1 MKLENIT
8 IKNYKSIDNVTV
20 DMSQSDNILAL
31 IGQNESG
38 KSSILEAIRDYY
50 QGSFHKDSFPY
61 NSQPSLEQNVSCI
74 FSFDEND
81 DKEEI
86 QKQIEKFA
94 NEVIYKT
101 PVKFKKNILKGIDTF
116 SVSFN
121 GKNYEL
127 NDSLKGII
135 VNSLELDVEVENR
148 TTTTEG
154 DTESVPPVEETEEAE
169 KIEEE
174 RPSLDGNL
182 LFSDLPEFLVK
193 NIVPEFIFF
202 EGGKCDMLPDF
213 ISVESLTNK
222 DGNGWIAVTWLEK
235 CLQELTHD
243 KELSFKNLSEVTS
256 LQRRNQINDR
266 VSEITAD
273 FKADFSQKIHGIEN
287 DNLSIEFNI
296 EKRAEEDGV
305 VKDYIDFAVKTKES
319 KALPVRMRSQGMIWF
334 LSFWLALKSLKE
346 KKSIILVDEPDRSL
360 HINAQK
366 DLLSVFEKISNKFKH
381 QIIYTTHA
389 PSLVPLET
397 VFRIY
402 LVFNDKD
409 KGTLCENILK
419 TQIGNSKN
427 KQEAISLV
435 NYAIGC
441 EVPHENLIFKKNNVI
456 VEGVSDF
463 MHLQAMAIILD
474 KKLDYA
480 LIPGV
485 GTKGSKL
492 NPLVGICIGYNLN
505 WCVILDGDDA
515 GQNKLDDLRD
525 SIFAGDLKRAE
536 IKIKKNSVKN
546 IEDLF
551 TKEDIELIANGSKS
565 LILGQKPKVK
575 DNLAY
580 IGEKRKNVFAKLFL
594 EKAKSGEIK
603 KDNLK
608 PKTVANFEELF
619 SFADSALKV
628 SELADIMSSKKDE
641 E

>member
-8 IKNYKSIDNVTV
+8 IKNYKSINEVTV

-61 NSQPSLEQNVSCI
+61 NSQANLGQNVSCT
-74 FSFDEND
+74 FSFDQND
-81 DKEEI
+81 DREEI
-86 QKQIEKFA
+86 QNQIEEFA
-94 NEVIYKT
+94 NKVIYET
-101 PVKFKKNILKGIDTF
+101 AVKFKKNILKNIDSF

-121 GKNYEL
+121 GNNYEL

-135 VNSLELDVEVENR
+135 INSLEIAVEAENDDTITVGDV
-148 TTTTEG
+148 
-154 DTESVPPVEETEEAE
+154 DSVPSAEENEGAEE
-169 KIEEE
+169 IEEE
-174 RPSLDGNL
+174 KPIIDGNL

-213 ISVESLTNK
+213 ISVESLINK
-222 DGNGWIAVTWLEK
+222 DGNGWVAVTWLEK
-235 CLQELTHD
+235 CLQELTGD

-256 LQRRNQINDR
+256 LQRRDQINDR

-273 FKADFSQKIHGIEN
+273 FKDDFSQKIHGIEN

-296 EKRAEEDGV
+296 EKRAEEDSI
-305 VKDYIDFAVKTKES
+305 VKDYIDFAVKTIEGKV
-319 KALPVRMRSQGMIWF
+319 LPVRMRSQGMIWF

-409 KGTLCENILK
+409 DGTLCENILK

-456 VEGVSDF
+456 VEGLSDF
-463 MHLQAMAIILD
+463 MHIQAMAKILN
-474 KKLDYA
+474 KKLEYA

-485 GTKGSKL
+485 GTRGSKL
-492 NPLVGICIGYNLN
+492 NPLIGICIGYNLN
-505 WCVILDGDDA
+505 WCVILDGDTA
-515 GQNKLDDLRD
+515 GQDKFDELKD
-525 SIFAGDLKRAE
+525 SVFAGNIEKAE
-536 IKIKKNSVKN
+536 MKIKKLKVNN

-551 TKEDIELIANGSKS
+551 TLADIQLIADGSRN
-565 LILGQKPKVK
+565 IVLGKKPKEK
-575 DNLAY
+575 NNLSY
-580 IGEKRKNVFAKLFL
+580 IGKQRKNVFAKLFL
-594 EKAKSGEIK
+594 EKAQKNDIGISDLNKITIK
-603 KDNLK
+603 
-608 PKTVANFEELF
+608 NFEELF
-619 SFADSALKV
+619 SFAESALG
-628 SELADIMSSKKDE
+628 ADEFEYDE
-641 E
+641 K